1 MSIYAHVW
9 KEYMMQQHG
18 AYVESSFLLSFTY
31 VISGQPGQVVRFEGK
46 EPLPK
51 FFIYVSYVDTD
62 L

>member
-1 MSIYAHVW
+1 MSIYAYVW
-9 KEYMMQQHG
+9 KEHMMQQHG

>member
-1 MSIYAHVW
+1 MNICTHVW
-9 KEYMMQQHG
+9 KEYMMQEHG
-18 AYVESSFLLSFTY
+18 AYVESIFLLSFSY

-51 FFIYVSYVDTD
+51 FFIDVSYVDTD